1 MQPQTDPAA
10 PCTTGQSC
18 PNTST
23 CTSNQLNEQLL
34 DAAEKPS
41 HISFVTGDSEDQP
54 PAADKKGMLISILAL
69 LLSVPAL
76 IGA

>member
-1 MQPQTDPAA
+1 MQPQADPEPP
-10 PCTTGQSC
+10 PCTTGSSC
-18 PNTST
+18 PNTSS
-23 CTSNQLNEQLL
+23 TSNQLNEQLL